1 MRDRLVELIL
11 ECSTFTPE
19 YAKQARLHAEYV
31 AQHLLNAGV
40 IVPPC
45 KVGQTVYA
53 ILSKKV
59 QEYIVHA
66 IEYKENVIT
75 VKCHSWLAERE
86 GLLHKHI
93 AYFDMTKFG
102 KTVFLTRE
110 AAEKAIAE
118 RREE

>member
-1 MRDRLVELIL
+1 MSVN
-11 ECSTFTPE
+11 ECSHGFKDKDRYIE
-19 YAKQARLHAEYV
+19 L
-31 AQHLLNAGV
+31 
-40 IVPPC
+40 PC

-66 IEYKENVIT
+66 IEYTENVIT
-75 VKCHSWLAERE
+75 VKCHNWLAERE

-102 KTVFLTRE
+102 KTVFLTKE
-110 AAEKAIAE
+110 EAEKALE
-118 RREE
+118 RS